1 MTKEIKESIEIT
13 YEITF
18 KGNIEKIN
26 PKKLAQK
33 LSGVT
38 KKYLKDSGHHIDMKA
53 FDVKYYTT
61 DDIPVGKLD
70 KLDELEKEILLKV
83 AGANQ
88 ERVARLE
95 EVGARQM
102 YYILGLI
109 ILVILLSI
117 SKLEMLF

>member
-1 MTKEIKESIEIT
+1 MNKEEEKQFDNEFYKNLVEMTLLL
-13 YEITF
+13 
-18 KGNIEKIN
+18 GR
-26 PKKLAQK
+26 
-33 LSGVT
+33 
-38 KKYLKDSGHHIDMKA
+38 DMNNRPPL
-53 FDVKYYTT
+53 Y
-61 DDIPVGKLD
+61 
-70 KLDELEKEILLKV
+70 ELEKEILLKV